1 MARTIRVL
9 SPVGESRVKTVPAP
23 ALPSLQG
30 KTIGFIDNR
39 KTNFDH
45 LVTALG
51 VTLKERHGVAQVV
64 HRQKAHAAVGATP
77 ELLAEMARLCDLV
90 ITGSAD

>member
-9 SPVGESRVKTVPAP
+9 SPVGESRVKILEAP
-23 ALPSLQG
+23 ALPGLTG
-30 KTIGFIDNR
+30 KTVGFIDNR
-39 KTNFDH
+39 KSNFDH
-45 LVTALG
+45 LIRALS
-51 VTLKERHGVAQVV
+51 VTLKEEHGVAHVV

-77 ELLAEMARLCDLV
+77 ELLAEMARVADLV